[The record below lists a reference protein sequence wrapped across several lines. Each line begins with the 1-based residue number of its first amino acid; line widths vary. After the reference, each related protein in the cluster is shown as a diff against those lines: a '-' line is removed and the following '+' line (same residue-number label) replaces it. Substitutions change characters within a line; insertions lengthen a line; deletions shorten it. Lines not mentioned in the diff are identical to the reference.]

1 MVKVAA
7 PREDISLESEDLSSQ
22 DNG

>member
-7 PREDISLESEDLSSQ
+7 PREDIPLESEDLSSQ